1 MNRCRIDDSSQLE
14 ASCGIAI
21 SEAARTQRPFGL
33 EDYGSVRAMAEE
45 FPKDVKE
52 FISQHVHSLAQLE
65 VLLMLHRDQGRSW
78 TPEQITSSLYLE
90 RQMVEDLLAD
100 LVGRGFAAEE
110 NSAFRYKP
118 AGDVVHG
125 LIERLAKL
133 YQERRVTVISEIF
146 AKPADSA
153 RAFAEAFRLR
163 GKE

>member
-1 MNRCRIDDSSQLE
+1 MND
-14 ASCGIAI
+14 
-21 SEAARTQRPFGL
+21 
-33 EDYGSVRAMAEE
+33 E

-65 VLLMLHRDQGRSW
+65 VLLMLHREPGRSW
-78 TPEQITSSLYLE
+78 TAEQVTSSLYLQ
-90 RQMVEDLLAD
+90 RQMVEGLLAD
-100 LVGRGFAAEE
+100 LVGRGFAVQE
-110 NSAFRYKP
+110 NATFRYKS

-125 LIERLAKL
+125 VIERLGQL

-146 AKPADSA
+146 AKSSSSA

>member
-1 MNRCRIDDSSQLE
+1 
-14 ASCGIAI
+14 
-21 SEAARTQRPFGL
+21 
-33 EDYGSVRAMAEE
+33 MADE

-65 VLLMLHRDQGRSW
+65 VLLILHREPSRSW
-78 TPEQITSSLYLE
+78 TAEQVTSSLYLQ

-100 LVGRGFAAEE
+100 LVGRGFAAED
-110 NSAFRYKP
+110 NATFSYKP
-118 AGDVVHG
+118 AGEAVHG
-125 LIERLAKL
+125 LIERLAQL

-163 GKE
+163 GRE

>member
-1 MNRCRIDDSSQLE
+1 
-14 ASCGIAI
+14 
-21 SEAARTQRPFGL
+21 
-33 EDYGSVRAMAEE
+33 MADE

-65 VLLMLHRDQGRSW
+65 VLLMLHRDPGRTW
-78 TPEQITSSLYLE
+78 TAEQITSSLYLQ

-100 LVGRGFAAEE
+100 LVGRGFAAES
-110 NSAFRYKP
+110 NATFSYKS
-118 AGDVVHG
+118 AGDIVHG
-125 LIERLAKL
+125 LIGRLAQL
-133 YQERRVTVISEIF
+133 YQERRVSVISEIF